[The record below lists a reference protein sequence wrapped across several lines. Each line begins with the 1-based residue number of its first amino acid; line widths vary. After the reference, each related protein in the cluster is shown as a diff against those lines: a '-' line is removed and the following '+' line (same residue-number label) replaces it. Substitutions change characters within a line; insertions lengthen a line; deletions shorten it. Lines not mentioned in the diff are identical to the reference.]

1 MDVKTKTE
9 RFLEFLPIIQKT
21 PQYLH
26 DTNYHNPDD
35 PLRAPLQ
42 YTHNID
48 IDGFAWLCQNPAALS
63 RFNAFME
70 GQRANRPFWGD
81 WFPVRERILTLDDD
95 DDGSPP
101 GPLLVD
107 IGGGRGHD
115 LLAFRERFP
124 ELLAP
129 GQLVLEDLP
138 GVLDEARKGSS
149 GIELEARGVATVP
162 YDFFADEQPVKNARV
177 YYFKYVLHDWSDE
190 KAAVIFK
197 NLRPAM
203 KPGFSRVLVEEYILP
218 DLGSRS
224 LPCMTDLAVMAFCSG
239 LERTKY
245 RWVRLLEGVA
255 GLKILKFWVREGD
268 GLGIIEAELP
278 LQIE

>member
-1 MDVKTKTE
+1 ML
-9 RFLEFLPIIQKT
+9 RFLEFLPIVQKT

-26 DTNYHNPDD
+26 DTDYRNPDD
-35 PLRAPLQ
+35 PFRAPLQ
-42 YTHNID
+42 YTHNVD
-48 IDGFAWLCQNPAALS
+48 VDGFSWLCQNPDALS

-70 GQRANRPFWGD
+70 GQRADRSFWGD
-81 WFPVRERILTLDDD
+81 WFPVRERILTLE
-95 DDGSPP
+95 DGTALEALNGDNNPSAP
-101 GPLLVD
+101 PLLVD
-107 IGGGRGHD
+107 VGGGRGHD

-124 ELLAP
+124 EPMAP

-138 GVLDEARKGSS
+138 GVLDEARAGQGSGS
-149 GIELEARGVATVP
+149 ELEARGIAAVP
-162 YDFFADEQPVKNARV
+162 YDFFAEEQPVKNARV

-190 KAAVIFK
+190 KAAVIFR

-203 KPGFSRVLVEEYILP
+203 KPGFSRVLIEEYILP

-224 LPCMTDLAVMAFCSG
+224 LPCMTDMAVMVFCSG

-245 RWVRLLEGVA
+245 RWVRLLEGIA
-255 GLKILKFWVREGD
+255 GLKVLKFWMREGD

-278 LQIE
+278 L

>member
-1 MDVKTKTE
+1 M
-9 RFLEFLPIIQKT
+9 
-21 PQYLH
+21 
-26 DTNYHNPDD
+26 
-35 PLRAPLQ
+35 
-42 YTHNID
+42 D
-48 IDGFAWLCQNPAALS
+48 IDGFAWLCQHPDALS

-81 WFPVRERILTLDDD
+81 WFPVRERVLTLDDGTAIHGD
-95 DDGSPP
+95 HNPADQ
-101 GPLLVD
+101 PLLVD
-107 IGGGRGHD
+107 IGGGRGHE

-124 ELLAP
+124 EPMAP

-138 GVLDEARKGSS
+138 DVLEEARAGQQ
-149 GIELEARGVATVP
+149 GNLDARGIATVP
-162 YDFFADEQPVKNARV
+162 YDFFTEEQPVKNARV

-190 KAAVIFK
+190 KAAVIFR

-203 KPGFSRVLVEEYILP
+203 KPGFSRVLIEEYILP

-224 LPCMTDLAVMAFCSG
+224 LPCMTDMAVMVFCSG

-278 LQIE
+278 LE